1 MVTHGLNLPRHGTE
15 TARRFAGLTQSG
27 VPAKTAGR
35 SIKRMVQ
42 PRKIS
47 SDSDSWESPIEG
59 QTLLCGDTRRSSIF
73 REKAR
78 VARVEKGTST
88 WQGPG
93 VRPSACGD
101 R

>member
-15 TARRFAGLTQSG
+15 TARRLAGLTQSG

-47 SDSDSWESPIEG
+47 SDGYNWESPIEG
-59 QTLLCGDTRRSSIF
+59 QTLLGGDTRRSSIF

-88 WQGPG
+88 RQGPG

>member
-15 TARRFAGLTQSG
+15 TARRVAGLTQSG
-27 VPAKTAGR
+27 VLAKTAGR

-42 PRKIS
+42 PRKIL
-47 SDSDSWESPIEG
+47 SDGDNWESPIEG
-59 QTLLCGDTRRSSIF
+59 QTLHGRDTRRSSKL

-78 VARVEKGTST
+78 VVREEKGTST
-88 WQGPG
+88 WQGPE